1 MFAKSKVAYVDHMGE
16 DARAA
21 EAARVSFYKEGLGES
36 EGVNERDAKLIAFLA
51 RENHTSPFEH
61 SVLSVQ
67 IKCPL
72 FVRSQ
77 IMRHRTFSYN
87 EVSRRYTSENIEF
100 YQFDDLRKQSSRNLQ
115 CSTEESVERED
126 RLLEEIKIYQDS
138 AFNMYAYLLAQG
150 VAREQARAVLPQSL
164 MTSFIMTGNVL
175 NWVKFLRLRLD
186 EHTQPE
192 CREVAQMCY
201 SILKSHF
208 PHTANVFGLC
218 GALGEST
225 CVK

>member
-1 MFAKSKVAYVDHMGE
+1 MFTKSKVAYVDHMGE

-87 EVSRRYTSENIEF
+87 EVSRRYTSENLEF
-100 YQFDDLRKQSSRNLQ
+100 FEFENLRGQATKNLQ
-115 CSTEESVERED
+115 CSTDVEVEYSD
-126 RLLEEIKIYQDS
+126 ALKSLIALHHSQSLDLYNRLLDS
-138 AFNMYAYLLAQG
+138 G

-192 CREVAQMCY
+192 CREVAQMCRD
-201 SILKSHF
+201 ILQTYF
-208 PHTANVFGLC
+208 PHTVEVFGI
-218 GALGEST
+218 T
-225 CVK
+225 DRNV

>member
-1 MFAKSKVAYVDHMGE
+1 MFTKSKVTYVDHMGE

-87 EVSRRYTSENIEF
+87 EVSRRYTSENLEF
-100 YQFDDLRKQSSRNLQ
+100 FEFEGLRGQASKNLQ
-115 CSTEESVERED
+115 CSTDDEVEYSYALKSLIAQHHSQSLD
-126 RLLEEIKIYQDS
+126 LYNRLLDS
-138 AFNMYAYLLAQG
+138 G

-192 CREVAQMCY
+192 CREVAQMCRY
-201 SILKSHF
+201 ILQTHF
-208 PHTANVFGLC
+208 PHTVDVFGITDRN
-218 GALGEST
+218 A
-225 CVK
+225 

>member
-1 MFAKSKVAYVDHMGE
+1 MWAKSTVTYVDHMGN

-36 EGVNERDAKLIAFLA
+36 KGVNDRDKNLIAFLA

-87 EVSRRYTSENIEF
+87 EVSRRYTSENLEF
-100 YQFDDLRKQSSRNLQ
+100 YEFDGLRKQALQNLQ
-115 CSTEESVERED
+115 CSTEESVECEE

-138 AFNMYAYLLAQG
+138 AFSLYAHLLAQG
-150 VAREQARAVLPQSL
+150 VAREQARSVLPQSL

-175 NWVKFLRLRLD
+175 NWVKFLKLRLD
-186 EHTQPE
+186 GHVQPE
-192 CREVAQMCY
+192 CREVAQMCRE
-201 SILKSHF
+201 ILQTHF
-208 PHTANVFGLC
+208 PHTVDVFGITDRN
-218 GALGEST
+218 G
-225 CVK
+225 

>member
-1 MFAKSKVAYVDHMGE
+1 MFTKSEVTYVDHMG
-16 DARAA
+16 DDTRAA

-36 EGVNERDAKLIAFLA
+36 EDITDRDVKLIAFLA

-61 SVLSVQ
+61 SALSVR

-100 YQFDDLRKQSSRNLQ
+100 YEFDGLRKQALQNLQ
-115 CSTEESVERED
+115 CSTEESVKREE

-138 AFNMYAYLLAQG
+138 AFSLYAHLLAQG
-150 VAREQARAVLPQSL
+150 VAREQARSVLPQSL

-175 NWVKFLRLRLD
+175 NWVKFLKLRLD
-186 EHTQPE
+186 GHAQPE
-192 CREVAQMCY
+192 CREVAQACCT
-201 SILKSHF
+201 ILKTYF
-208 PHTANVFGLC
+208 PLTVKVFGI
-218 GALGEST
+218 T
-225 CVK
+225 D